1 MSDVNMNS
9 YVEKQYQKLKKI
21 RDDHERIYMEN
32 LYEAVPQIKNIDNE
46 ISLIAL
52 RCATRVIN
60 EGITPDEAIV
70 IMNKKRDELLLSR
83 KELLKGANYPE
94 YTPIPYECSLC
105 GDTGRVGDKLCS
117 CYRDRLRKYMIDN
130 AKSVGNFSCDI
141 QNDTFDNFRLDYYS
155 AEKSDKFGIS
165 PRDNMKSILTECRRF
180 CDSFGENS
188 DNIFFNGT
196 SGLGKT
202 FLANC
207 IANELLSKG
216 HSVIYQTS
224 HKMFQFLED
233 YKFSKIDREEY
244 RGAYNAIYDCDL
256 LIIDDLGTEF
266 VTSYTCSVLFDVI
279 NSRLL
284 NNKKT
289 LISTNLTVKDIAK
302 TYSERVS
309 SRIIGDFSIHYFFGS
324 DIRIQKRNSS
334 F

>member
-1 MSDVNMNS
+1 MSEVNMNS
-9 YVEKQYQKLKKI
+9 YVEKQYQKLNKI
-21 RDDHERIYMEN
+21 RQDHENAYMES
-32 LYEAVPQIKNIDNE
+32 LYMAVPEIKKIDNE

-52 RCATRVIN
+52 RCATRVIK

-70 IMNKKRDELLLSR
+70 IMNEKRDELLCVR
-83 KELLKGANYPE
+83 KELLKRANFPE
-94 YTPIPYECSLC
+94 YTPLPYECPDC
-105 GDTGRVGDKLCS
+105 QDTGRTEDGFCS
-117 CYRDRLRKYMIDN
+117 CYHEKLRKYMIDN

-141 QNDTFDNFRLDYYS
+141 QKDTFSNFRLDYYS
-155 AEKSDKFGIS
+155 AEKSDKFGVS

-180 CDSFGENS
+180 CDNFETVGGNL
-188 DNIFFNGT
+188 FFNGT

-244 RGAYNAIYDCDL
+244 DGAYNAIYDCDL